1 VGAYT
6 IRLFGGF
13 AVEQPSG
20 AAAPALPQ
28 RRAEAMLAILAVCGS
43 LGSSRERLM
52 ALLWPESDEA
62 HGRHHLRDALYA
74 IRRAYGST
82 AVLTEGDIVRLAPA
96 TLRSDV
102 QEFAVALA
110 EGRPADAVAVYGGAF
125 LDGFH
130 VAGSAELERW
140 IEDERARLFREYQLA
155 IKGLAKKAE
164 TGARWDAAAE
174 WWGRLLTADPYNS
187 RAAVRRMVAL
197 ARSGDRA
204 NAIREG
210 EAHCR
215 RLKVELE
222 LDPDPELLEEL
233 ERIRG
238 GAVEPSYFSGPG
250 DAAPSG
256 APGDGGTP
264 GVPGLPSA

>member
-1 VGAYT
+1 MGAYT
-6 IRLFGGF
+6 IRFFGGF

-20 AAAPALPQ
+20 ATAPALPQ
-28 RRAEAMLAILAVCGS
+28 RRAEALLAILAVCGS
-43 LGSSRERLM
+43 LGCSRERLM

-62 HGRHHLRDALYA
+62 HGRHNLRDALYA
-74 IRRAYGST
+74 IRLAYGST
-82 AVLTEGDIVRLAPA
+82 AVLAEGDIARLDPA

-102 QEFAVALA
+102 QQFAAALA
-110 EGRPADAVAVYGGAF
+110 DGRPADAVAVYGGAF

-140 IEDERARLFREYQLA
+140 IDDERARWFREYQLA
-155 IKGLAKKAE
+155 LKVLAKKAE
-164 TGARWDAAAE
+164 SAGRWDTAAD
-174 WWGRLLTADPYNS
+174 WWGRLLAADPYNS

-215 RLKVELE
+215 RLRAELE

-238 GAVEPSYFSGPG
+238 GAFEPSYFSTPSGEAASSGEPG
-250 DAAPSG
+250 DAGRSG
-256 APGDGGTP
+256 APAG
-264 GVPGLPSA
+264 